1 VVVGLLS
8 VAKRRKPTEC
18 CGDEPDFS
26 GEFKG
31 RVVFLGIMGYMK
43 NIDNL
48 ESLAEFLSKH
58 LNQIDRD
65 DWFAFLSDLAIQG
78 LKWDLLRNRSAAK
91 RLASILSQLGAR
103 ITFPLTAAT
112 RLKLCLILLKKTT
125 DENGHLRHHR
135 VEQIAV

>member
-1 VVVGLLS
+1 
-8 VAKRRKPTEC
+8 
-18 CGDEPDFS
+18 
-26 GEFKG
+26 
-31 RVVFLGIMGYMK
+31 MK

-91 RLASILSQLGAR
+91 RLDSILSQLKAR
-103 ITFPLTAAT
+103 ITFPLSAAT
-112 RLKLCLILLKKTT
+112 RLKLCVMLANTTT
-125 DENGHLRHHR
+125 DDNGHFRR
-135 VEQIAV
+135 DKIEQIAV